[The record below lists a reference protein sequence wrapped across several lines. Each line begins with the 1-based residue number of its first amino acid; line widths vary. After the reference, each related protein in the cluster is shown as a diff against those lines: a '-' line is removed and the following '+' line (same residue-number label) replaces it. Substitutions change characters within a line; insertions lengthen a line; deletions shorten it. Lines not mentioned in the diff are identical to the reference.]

1 MQAEESEEGVN
12 KRRREFLLKSAEHRR
27 DYYTMEWRTFSK
39 KSAEGRKDEDGGF
52 SLSTP
57 LTMDQKDFSK
67 LTD

>member
-1 MQAEESEEGVN
+1 
-12 KRRREFLLKSAEHRR
+12 
-27 DYYTMEWRTFSK
+27 MEWRTFSK

-57 LTMDQKDFSK
+57 LTMDQKDSSK